1 MREAREGGE
10 ERGRKNEAG
19 RKGRG
24 LCIIM
29 DTTCMCVRRG
39 GEKKGK
45 TPPFSIAR
53 SRGDLWSTSGGG
65 LFISPTTPM
74 ATQVM

>member
-1 MREAREGGE
+1 MYYNVHVYMEIVCVK
-10 ERGRKNEAG
+10 RGR
-19 RKGRG
+19 
-24 LCIIM
+24 
-29 DTTCMCVRRG
+29 
-39 GEKKGK
+39 EKKGFHK

-53 SRGDLWSTSGGG
+53 SRADLWSTSGGG